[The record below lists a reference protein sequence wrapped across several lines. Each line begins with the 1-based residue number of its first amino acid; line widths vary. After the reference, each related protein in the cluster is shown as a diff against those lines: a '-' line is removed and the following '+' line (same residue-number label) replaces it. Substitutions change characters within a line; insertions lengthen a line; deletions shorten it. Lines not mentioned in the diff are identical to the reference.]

1 MNTKLTLRLEE
12 NLIRA
17 AKRHAGTLGKS
28 VSQMVA
34 DYFYLLDTHSMDNKQ
49 PLTPIVASLRGSL
62 KGSGVDE
69 KTYKRYLEDKYL

>member
-1 MNTKLTLRLEE
+1 
-12 NLIRA
+12 
-17 AKRHAGTLGKS
+17 
-28 VSQMVA
+28 MVA

-62 KGSGVDE
+62 KESGVDE